1 MKTAPAILPKNLKI
15 LNILGEHIQLARL
28 RRKFSA
34 EQVAER
40 AGISRKTVY
49 NIEQGIP
56 TVAIGSYLQ
65 VLFVLGLE
73 KDLSM
78 VASTD
83 PLGRKLQD
91 AGITTAKRAPK
102 KSNKSPFLLPV
113 VQWAKNEE
121 AEKIINDMRRE
132 IAKWRTVA
140 KKVGISSSEIEQ
152 TKRAFR
158 DAEMKK

>member
-1 MKTAPAILPKNLKI
+1 MKTSPAILPKNLKV
-15 LNILGEHIQLARL
+15 LKVLGEQIQLARL

-73 KDLSM
+73 QDLSM
-78 VASTD
+78 VAASD

-91 AGITTAKRAPK
+91 AGIMIGKRAPK
-102 KSNKSPFLLPV
+102 KL
-113 VQWAKNEE
+113 
-121 AEKIINDMRRE
+121 
-132 IAKWRTVA
+132 
-140 KKVGISSSEIEQ
+140 GIGRGEIEQ

-158 DAEMKK
+158 DIASN

>member
-1 MKTAPAILPKNLKI
+1 VPYKTHYMKTAPVILPKNLKV
-15 LNILGEHIQLARL
+15 LNALGQHIQLARL

-49 NIEQGIP
+49 NIEQGVP

-78 VASTD
+78 VAAND

-102 KSNKSPFLLPV
+102 KSNKL
-113 VQWAKNEE
+113 
-121 AEKIINDMRRE
+121 
-132 IAKWRTVA
+132 
-140 KKVGISSSEIEQ
+140 
-152 TKRAFR
+152 
-158 DAEMKK
+158 

>member
-1 MKTAPAILPKNLKI
+1 MCHKRTIDPIFALYKTHYMKTAPAILPKNLKVLI
-15 LNILGEHIQLARL
+15 EMGEHIQLARL

-49 NIEQGIP
+49 NIEQGVP

-73 KDLSM
+73 KDLSL
-78 VASTD
+78 VAVND
-83 PLGRKLQD
+83 PLGRNLQD

-102 KSNKSPFLLPV
+102 KSN
-113 VQWAKNEE
+113 Q
-121 AEKIINDMRRE
+121 
-132 IAKWRTVA
+132 
-140 KKVGISSSEIEQ
+140 
-152 TKRAFR
+152 
-158 DAEMKK
+158 

>member
-1 MKTAPAILPKNLKI
+1 MKTSPAILPKNLKV
-15 LNILGEHIQLARL
+15 LKVLAEHIQLARL

-56 TVAIGSYLQ
+56 SVAIGSYLQ

-73 KDLSM
+73 QDLSM
-78 VASTD
+78 VAASD

-91 AGITTAKRAPK
+91 AGILIRKRSPK
-102 KSNKSPFLLPV
+102 RV
-113 VQWAKNEE
+113 
-121 AEKIINDMRRE
+121 IN
-132 IAKWRTVA
+132 
-140 KKVGISSSEIEQ
+140 
-152 TKRAFR
+152 
-158 DAEMKK
+158 

>member
-1 MKTAPAILPKNLKI
+1 MKTAPAILPKNLKV
-15 LNILGEHIQLARL
+15 LNVLGEHIQLARL

-78 VASTD
+78 VAETD

-91 AGITTAKRAPK
+91 AGIKTAKRAPK
-102 KSNKSPFLLPV
+102 TS
-113 VQWAKNEE
+113 
-121 AEKIINDMRRE
+121 
-132 IAKWRTVA
+132 
-140 KKVGISSSEIEQ
+140 KKL
-152 TKRAFR
+152 
-158 DAEMKK
+158 